1 MDEAVVAACPHAFDP
16 FDAEY
21 LADPYPTLA
30 ALRTERPVFYD
41 GALDMWVVTRHAD
54 VEHVFR
60 HPDTFSAAIAQ
71 DPLFLPDDAA
81 RAVLASGFRP
91 IKTMSNLDGPEHMRI
106 RRHNQVGFSP
116 KRLRSM
122 EPVVRDATTA
132 LIDAMIDPTS
142 ATGAAR
148 HADIV
153 AALSFPLPASIIFAL
168 LGFPPEDTELL
179 KSWCGDRM
187 SFSWGRPSAAEQQ
200 AIAHDMVAYWTYCE
214 RHIERR
220 LADPGDDFTS
230 DLLAIHRADPTTL
243 SLHEITHIVYGLSFA
258 GHETTTNLISN
269 TLRRTLERPGLWDR
283 LRDDPALVSATVDEG
298 LRHDSSV
305 LTWRRITAEPTVL
318 GDCALPAEAKLLLVL
333 GAANRDP
340 EVFRD
345 PDAFDPDRT
354 DASRHLSLGLGKHY
368 CLGAPLAKV
377 EVAVVLSELSRR
389 LPGLALVAGQELTFH
404 PNVSFRGPRRMLV
417 SW

>member
-1 MDEAVVAACPHAFDP
+1 VTEAAACPHAFDP
-16 FDAEY
+16 FGATY

-30 ALRTERPVFYD
+30 ALRADRPVFYD

-60 HPDTFSAAIAQ
+60 HPETFSAAIAQ
-71 DPLFLPDDAA
+71 DPLFAPAAEA

-91 IKTMSNLDGPEHMRI
+91 IKTMSNLDGPEHTRI

-116 KRLRSM
+116 KRLRAM
-122 EPVVRDATTA
+122 EPVVRDATA
-132 LIDAMIDPTS
+132 ELIDAMVDHTT

-153 AALSFPLPASIIFAL
+153 AALSFPLPARIIFAL
-168 LGFPPEDTELL
+168 IGFPATDTEML
-179 KSWCGDRM
+179 KNWCGDRM
-187 SFSWGRPSAAEQQ
+187 SFSWGRPAVEEQVS
-200 AIAHDMVAYWTYCE
+200 IARDMVAYWRYCE

-220 LADPGDDFTS
+220 LADPGDDFAS
-230 DLLAIHRADPTTL
+230 DLLAIHRSDPTTL
-243 SLHEITHIVYGLSFA
+243 SLHEITHVVYGLSFA

-269 TLRRTLERPGLWDR
+269 TLRRVLERPGLWER
-283 LRDDPALVSATVDEG
+283 LRHDPDLVGATVDEG

-305 LTWRRITAEPTVL
+305 VTWRRITTEATEL
-318 GDCALPAEAKLLLVL
+318 GGRALPADAKLLLVL
-333 GAANRDP
+333 AAANRDP

-345 PDAFDPDRT
+345 PDEFDPERT
-354 DASRHLSLGLGKHY
+354 DAARHLSLGLGKHY

-377 EVAVVLSELSRR
+377 EVAVVLHELSRR
-389 LPGLALVAGQELTFH
+389 LPGLALVAGQELEFH
-404 PNVSFRGPRRMLV
+404 PNVSFRGPRRLLV